1 MDEKIEIGIIEPFL
15 HLSSSNDAENQE
27 MRNPFPYSKYTVWK
41 FHGLSITQILREIN
55 FGESRSAKSA
65 TLTQLKALNFDFYA
79 FLPLL
84 RLKLTKI
91 TKFRM
96 AKMAVL

>member
-1 MDEKIEIGIIEPFL
+1 MMQKIRRCGI
-15 HLSSSNDAENQE
+15 H
-27 MRNPFPYSKYTVWK
+27 FPIQNMYTVWK
-41 FHGLSITQILREIN
+41 FHDFSITQILREIN